1 MSKLYKGQEYWTI
14 GPDFGSM
21 KVKEASFADDY
32 CDRARAADGNMFETE
47 DQALAALDR
56 VKAALRNDC
65 DTTCRYLHGHKL
77 EPGDIITTEDRTGS
91 RHVLQYIR
99 DDWFYD
105 IKRGGEYGTTLS
117 YFAIVREYEL
127 KNMQV
132 NGIYRP
138 DGFDVIFSV
147 IDERIL
153 PQQYIVWEEKDE
165 VKEMTIAD
173 IEKKLGYRIKVVKES

>member
-1 MSKLYKGQEYWTI
+1 MSKPYIGQEYWTI
-14 GPDFGSM
+14 SHRLGSM
-21 KVKEASFADDY
+21 EVVKTNFDGDVFDKAKSAD
-32 CDRARAADGNMFETE
+32 CNMFKTK

-56 VKAALRNDC
+56 IKAALRNDC

-77 EPGDIITTEDRTGS
+77 KPGDIITTEDRTGG

-105 IKRGGEYGTTLS
+105 IGRGGEYGTTLS

-147 IDERIL
+147 IDERRL
-153 PQQYIVWEEKDE
+153 PQRYIVWEKDDAR
-165 VKEMTIAD
+165 EMTIAD
-173 IEKKLGYRIKVVKES
+173 IEKELGYRIKVIKES